1 MPTTFRIALLA
12 GLLALLSNLAV
23 IGFIYYRTSDEAAAE
38 VHQQVVEQG
47 KVLADVYRSGG
58 KAALTDAVQDTISY
72 ADPQTA
78 VAVLDANGKQQLG
91 NIAGMPFQPLQ
102 EGYRNT
108 LLRLRGQTTPREAA
122 IVMHRLPSGQWV
134 ISGRIA
140 GEGLALRQTLESSLL
155 IALVVASL
163 LGLACGA
170 VLAHYVGRRVG
181 DIAAVANRIGAHD
194 LSQRVRV
201 SGAGDAFDRLAQQIN
216 AMLDRI
222 GRLMGELRMVTDA
235 LAHDLRSPVSRLR
248 SAAHA
253 AAETSDPKEQEE
265 LLGSVIRQAD
275 SLIRI
280 LTAVLE
286 ISRSEAQ
293 TGRNQFAWFDLGEL
307 AAELTEMYEPLA
319 EEAGA
324 EIQFDPPE
332 RAVPLFGHRQLLAQA
347 VSNLIENAVRYGS
360 MGGNIRV
367 AVQGQGGQSKQ
378 IRIEVADHGPGI
390 PSELRNEARRR
401 FGRLDSSRS
410 AEGAGLG
417 LALAEAIAHL
427 HDGELVLEDNHPGLK
442 TALELPLRPG
452 QPDARAA

>member
-1 MPTTFRIALLA
+1 MPTTLRIALLA
-12 GLLALLSNLAV
+12 GLLALISNLAV
-23 IGFIYYRTSDEAAAE
+23 IGFIHWRTSDEAASE

-47 KVLADVYRSGG
+47 KVLSDVYRSGG
-58 KAALTDAVQDTISY
+58 KAALYDAIQDTIAY
-72 ADPQTA
+72 ADPETA
-78 VAVLDANGKQQLG
+78 VALLDRRGGQQMG
-91 NIAGMPFQPLQ
+91 NLAAVPAQPLQ

-108 LLRLRGQTTPREAA
+108 LLRLKGQTTPREGA
-122 IVMHRLPSGQWV
+122 IVMHHLPTGQWV
-134 ISGRIA
+134 VSGRIV
-140 GEGLALRQTLESSLL
+140 GEGLALRETLERSLL
-155 IALVVASL
+155 IALVVAGL

-170 VLAHYVGRRVG
+170 ILAHYVGRRIG
-181 DIAAVANRIGAHD
+181 DIAAVADRIGARD
-194 LSQRVRV
+194 LSERVPL
-201 SGAGDAFDRLAQQIN
+201 SGAGDAFDRLGQQIN

-222 GRLMGELRMVTDA
+222 GGLMEELRMLTDA

-280 LTAVLE
+280 LTAALE

-293 TGRNQFAWFDLGEL
+293 TGRNQFAWFDPAELVAEL
-307 AAELTEMYEPLA
+307 AEMYEPLA

-324 EIQFDPPE
+324 EIRFDPPA
-332 RAVPLFGHRQLLAQA
+332 RPTPLFGHRQLLAQA

-360 MGGNIRV
+360 AGGDIRL
-367 AVQGQGGQSKQ
+367 AVHGQGKQ

-390 PSELRNEARRR
+390 PSELRGEARRR

-427 HDGELVLEDNHPGLK
+427 HDGELLLEDNAPGLR

-452 QPDARAA
+452 EPESARAA

>member
-1 MPTTFRIALLA
+1 MTTTLRIALLA
-12 GLLALLSNLAV
+12 GVLALLSNLAV
-23 IGFIYYRTSDEAAAE
+23 IGFIYWRTSDEAATE

-47 KVLADVYRSGG
+47 KVLSDVYRSGG
-58 KAALTDAVQDTISY
+58 KAALYDAIQDTISY
-72 ADPQTA
+72 ADPETA
-78 VAVLDANGKQQLG
+78 VALLDPRGAQQMG
-91 NIAGMPFQPLQ
+91 NLAMLPARPLQ

-108 LLRLRGQTTPREAA
+108 LLRLQGQTTPRQSA
-122 IVMHRLPSGQWV
+122 IVMHRLPTGQWIV
-134 ISGRIA
+134 SGRIV
-140 GEGLALRQTLESSLL
+140 GEALALRETLERSLL
-155 IALVVASL
+155 IALIVASL
-163 LGLACGA
+163 LGLACGGI
-170 VLAHYVGRRVG
+170 LAHYVGRRVG
-181 DIAAVANRIGAHD
+181 DIAAVADRIGARD
-194 LSQRVRV
+194 LSQRVPV
-201 SGAGDAFDRLAQQIN
+201 SGARDAFDRLGLQIN

-222 GRLMGELRMVTDA
+222 GGLMDELRMVTDA

-253 AAETSDPKEQEE
+253 AAETNDPAEQEE

-307 AAELTEMYEPLA
+307 AAELAEMYEPLA

-324 EIQFDPPE
+324 DIQYDPPE
-332 RAVPLFGHRQLLAQA
+332 RAIPLFGHRQLLAQA
-347 VSNLIENAVRYGS
+347 VSNLIENAVRYGAQ
-360 MGGNIRV
+360 GGDIRV
-367 AVQGQGGQSKQ
+367 AVHGLGKQ
-378 IRIEVADHGPGI
+378 IRIEVADRGPGI
-390 PSELRNEARRR
+390 PAELQGEARRR

-427 HDGELVLEDNHPGLK
+427 HDGQLVLEDNRPGLK

-452 QPDARAA
+452 QPDSVRAA